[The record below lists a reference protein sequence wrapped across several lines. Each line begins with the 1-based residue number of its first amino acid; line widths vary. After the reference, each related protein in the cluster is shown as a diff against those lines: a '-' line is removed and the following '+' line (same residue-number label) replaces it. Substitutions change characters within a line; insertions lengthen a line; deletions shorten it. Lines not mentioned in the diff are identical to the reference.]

1 MPLEPG
7 SRLGPYEILAPLGT
21 GGMGEV
27 YLARDEQLG
36 REVAIKTLPA
46 SSLGE
51 ESRQRFLREAR
62 AASALNHPGIVTI
75 HDINRS
81 GDVDYMVME
90 YVRGRTLSALIG
102 RRGLGVRDCIRYA
115 LQITDALAKAHAA
128 GIIHRDL
135 KPGNIMVTDD
145 GMVKVLD
152 FGLAKI
158 GETEEVG
165 ESDATRTLGAP
176 TLALTEDGTVVGTV
190 AYMSPEQA
198 EGRRL
203 DARSD
208 IFSLGAVLYEMVT
221 GTRAFTGESPVATM
235 AEILKTD
242 PAPPGQLV
250 ENIPW
255 DLDRIIMRCLR
266 KDPSRRFQNL
276 TDLKVDLEELRESV
290 GSGKAAPQAL
300 RRRWLNLSAWA
311 AGAVVVLTIVLVL
324 AWMRGREP
332 AAGPPGEPVP
342 LTTYAG
348 METNPAF
355 SPDGSQVAFTWN
367 GAAQENFDLYVKVTG
382 SGSPV
387 RLTRDPAP
395 DVNPAWS
402 PDGRQIAFLR
412 QGQGVYLIP
421 PVGGSE
427 RKLIDAIDLGVN
439 AEERGR
445 GGEFYSGR
453 TLAWS
458 SDSKYLVFAEAASG
472 SEPAGLFRID
482 VRNGESRRIT
492 SAAGARDLAPA
503 LSPDGRTLVFSRC
516 SSLNSC
522 VLSKLKV
529 DSQLSPVGQ
538 VQSLNE
544 PSDFIG
550 SVEWMPD
557 GRSFV
562 FDELGV
568 GALTS
573 RLWRVSGSGEE
584 RPRML
589 TFAGPD
595 PRSVAVSRS
604 GGRMAYTIVHADRD
618 LWRMERGVCIR
629 SPLSSTRNEAS
640 PQFSP
645 DGKRVTF
652 VSWRSGTQAVW
663 VADADGTNAV
673 QLTFSRA
680 AGTPRWSPDGKRIVY
695 DTQGEDG
702 LWDIEIIDSSGGNP
716 FPLVHRKS
724 DDKAPSFSWDGKS
737 VYFASSTGG
746 RDEVYRVP
754 VTGGEPVRVTDNGGF
769 AAFESM
775 DGRSIYYTKT
785 PTGCTPLYVRS
796 LKGGAEREVAS
807 SVCLRGFTVT
817 KWGIYHISGNLD
829 ERRYSIM
836 LLDPRHNTSA
846 TIGEIEGRLYLSQG
860 LTVSPDGKTVLFAA
874 STQAGGDL
882 MLVEN
887 YR

>member
-1 MPLEPG
+1 MPLEAG
-7 SRLGPYEILAPLGT
+7 SKLGPYEILAPLGT

-75 HDINRS
+75 HDISRS
-81 GDVDYMVME
+81 GEVDYMVME

-102 RRGLGVRDCIRYA
+102 RRGLGVRETIRYA
-115 LQITDALAKAHAA
+115 LQITDALGNAHAA

-145 GMVKVLD
+145 GLVKVLD

-158 GETEEVG
+158 GETEGFG
-165 ESDATRTLGAP
+165 EPDATRTLGAP
-176 TLALTEDGTVVGTV
+176 TLALTEEGTVVGTV

-221 GTRAFTGESPVATM
+221 GRRAFTGENPVATM

-250 ENIPW
+250 QSIPW

-266 KDPSRRFQNL
+266 KDPARRFQSL

-290 GSGKAAPQAL
+290 DSGKAAPQAP
-300 RRRWLNLSAWA
+300 RRRWPKRPAWA
-311 AGAVVVLTIVLVL
+311 AGALGVLTIVLVL
-324 AWMRGREP
+324 AWMRRPEP
-332 AAGPPGEPVP
+332 VAGPPGEPVP

-348 METNPAF
+348 METNAAF

-367 GAAQENFDLYVKVTG
+367 GAAQENFDLYVKVAG
-382 SGSPV
+382 SGSPL
-387 RLTRDPAP
+387 RLTRDPAA

-412 QGQGVYLIP
+412 DGQGVYLIP

-439 AEERGR
+439 AEERRR
-445 GGEFYSGR
+445 GGEFYSAR

-458 SDSKYLVFAEAASG
+458 SDSKYLAFAEAASG
-472 SEPAGLFRID
+472 AEPAGIFRID
-482 VRNGESRRIT
+482 VRSGQGRRIT
-492 SAAGARDLAPA
+492 SADGARDVAPA
-503 LSPDGRTLVFSRC
+503 LSPDGRSLVFSRC

-522 VLSKLKV
+522 VLSKLNV
-529 DSQLSPVGQ
+529 DSQLNPVGQ
-538 VQSLNE
+538 VHALSE

-550 SVEWMPD
+550 SIEWMPD
-557 GRSFV
+557 GRSLV

-573 RLWRVSGSGEE
+573 RLWRVLASGEDK
-584 RPRML
+584 PRML

-604 GGRMAYTIVHADRD
+604 GGRMAYTIIHADRD
-618 LWRMERGVCIR
+618 LWRMDRGVCTR
-629 SPLSSTRNEAS
+629 SPLSSTRNEAG

-645 DGKRVTF
+645 DGRRVTF

-663 VADADGTNAV
+663 VADADGSNAI
-673 QLTFSRA
+673 QLTFSRP
-680 AGTPRWSPDGKRIVY
+680 AGTPRWSPDGKRIAY

-724 DDKAPSFSWDGKS
+724 DDKAPSFSRDGKW
-737 VYFASSTGG
+737 VYFASNASGS
-746 RDEVYRVP
+746 DEIFRVP

-769 AAFESM
+769 VAFESM

-785 PTGCTPLYVRS
+785 PAGCAPLYVRS
-796 LKGGAEREVAS
+796 LKGGPEREVAS

-817 KWGIYHISGNLD
+817 KQGIYYVTGNLD
-829 ERRYSIM
+829 DRRYSII
-836 LLDPRHNTSA
+836 LLDPRRLTSVSV
-846 TIGEIEGRLYLSQG
+846 GEIEGRLDLSQG
-860 LTVSPDGKTVLFAA
+860 LAVSPDGKTVLFAA
-874 STQAGGDL
+874 SAQAGADL